1 MRLRW
6 KRGGSAVGT
15 RRRLSVLEEQM
26 VEEQVQ
32 ERLEAE
38 FEAFL
43 EVLEKKLPRDTFL
56 RVLEI
61 AAGEG
66 RRGA

>member
-1 MRLRW
+1 
-6 KRGGSAVGT
+6 V
-15 RRRLSVLEEQM
+15 RRRLSVLEERV

-43 EVLEKKLPRDTFL
+43 EVLEEKLPRDTFL

>member
-1 MRLRW
+1 
-6 KRGGSAVGT
+6 VGA
-15 RRRLSVLEEQM
+15 RRRLSVLEEQV

-38 FEAFL
+38 FEAFFEFL
-43 EVLEKKLPRDTFL
+43 EEKLPRTEFL

>member
-1 MRLRW
+1 M
-6 KRGGSAVGT
+6 GV
-15 RRRLSVLEEQM
+15 RRRLSVLEERV
-26 VEEQVQ
+26 VEEQEQ

-43 EVLEKKLPRDTFL
+43 EVLEEKLPRDTFL

>member
-1 MRLRW
+1 M
-6 KRGGSAVGT
+6 GA
-15 RRRLSVLEEQM
+15 RRRLSVLEERV

-38 FEAFL
+38 FEAFF
-43 EVLEKKLPRDTFL
+43 EVLEEKLPRAEFL

-61 AAGEG
+61 AAAGEG

>member
-1 MRLRW
+1 M
-6 KRGGSAVGT
+6 GA

-38 FEAFL
+38 FEEFF
-43 EVLEKKLPRDTFL
+43 EVFEEKLPRTEFL

-61 AAGEG
+61 AAAEEG
-66 RRGA
+66 HRGA

>member
-1 MRLRW
+1 
-6 KRGGSAVGT
+6 
-15 RRRLSVLEEQM
+15 M

-38 FEAFL
+38 FEEFF
-43 EVLEKKLPRDTFL
+43 EVLEEKLPRTEFL

-61 AAGEG
+61 AAAEEG
-66 RRGA
+66 HRGA

>member
-1 MRLRW
+1 M
-6 KRGGSAVGT
+6 
-15 RRRLSVLEEQM
+15 RRRLSVLEERV

-43 EVLEKKLPRDTFL
+43 EVLEEKLPRTEFL

>member
-1 MRLRW
+1 
-6 KRGGSAVGT
+6 VGA
-15 RRRLSVLEEQM
+15 RRRLSVLEEQV

-38 FEAFL
+38 FEEFF
-43 EVLEKKLPRDTFL
+43 EVLEEKLPRTEFL

-61 AAGEG
+61 AA
-66 RRGA
+66 RGGAPWGLRAG

>member
-1 MRLRW
+1 M
-6 KRGGSAVGT
+6 GA
-15 RRRLSVLEEQM
+15 RRRLSVLEERV
-26 VEEQVQ
+26 VEERVQ

-38 FEAFL
+38 FENFF
-43 EVLEKKLPRDTFL
+43 EVLEEKLPRGDFL